1 MIFWISEMIKAFFK
15 PLNQTFSVW
24 RCSYDFLKCW
34 KETKTSSYF
43 FIHFNIA
50 LYLVLWWF
58 YYQTYIGHILE
69 ISKLERFWFWCLRSD
84 ITILELIL
92 EFEIKT
98 ELNDSYTNETN
109 YKIILHKY
117 QMKINTNCTH
127 RNLK

>member
-1 MIFWISEMIKAFFK
+1 M
-15 PLNQTFSVW
+15 
-24 RCSYDFLKCW
+24 
-34 KETKTSSYF
+34 
-43 FIHFNIA
+43 
-50 LYLVLWWF
+50 
-58 YYQTYIGHILE
+58 
-69 ISKLERFWFWCLRSD
+69 
-84 ITILELIL
+84 TILELIL

>member
-1 MIFWISEMIKAFFK
+1 MCEGVAMIFWNDERK
-15 PLNQTFSVW
+15 PKLHHI
-24 RCSYDFLKCW
+24 
-34 KETKTSSYF
+34 SSY
-43 FIHFNIA
+43 ILIL
-50 LYLVLWWF
+50 LYISFMVVLLPNLYWS
-58 YYQTYIGHILE
+58 HILE